1 MHANFHVT
9 CFVSHIEQYI
19 EGAMPLFIII
29 CNNFFAVSTNM
40 PIPGQWH
47 EQLFI
52 LYHVSDLYVYR
63 ADRSMYHALCY
74 GTILYHVSDLYVYR
88 ADRSMYHALCYGT
101 ILYHVSDLYVYRADR
116 SMYHALCYGTIMYL
130 QATMTFEV
138 VSTNLTFRGPF
149 W

>member
-19 EGAMPLFIII
+19 EGAMPLFIFI
-29 CNNFFAVSTNM
+29 CNNFFAVSTNT

-47 EQLFI
+47 EQLF
-52 LYHVSDLYVYR
+52 
-63 ADRSMYHALCY
+63 
-74 GTILYHVSDLYVYR
+74 
-88 ADRSMYHALCYGT
+88 

-138 VSTNLTFRGPF
+138 VSTNLTFRAPF